1 MRSRRFK
8 GEFVAGDNERIKLTL
23 DLLGSGLFPIIEQ
36 EMKAV
41 YQDDW
46 IDRAKESFRN
56 SPITSQPSGDAI
68 RWDAHSTLLIL
79 WDHWNSVFRNR
90 LTPLERSYVGE
101 LREYRNRW
109 AHQSQIKTQDTL
121 RILDTASRLLSAV
134 GATDEA
140 KQLKSERDKLLGQI
154 LQQQG
159 KNIYDSSDHQRD
171 RVRDAIIF
179 LICALATIF
188 VIINSYGTEAPAI
201 FFAGFVGV
209 VFAFLAYQR
218 WVTPDRPTHGAHECT
233 NCGKVIY
240 GESCP
245 YCNEN
250 NLA

>member
-1 MRSRRFK
+1 M
-8 GEFVAGDNERIKLTL
+8 AGDNERIKLTL
-23 DLLGSGLFPIIEQ
+23 ELLGSGLYPIIEQ
-36 EMKAV
+36 EMKVV
-41 YQDDW
+41 YQDSW

-56 SPITSQPSGDAI
+56 SPITSQPAGDAI

-109 AHQSQIKTQDTL
+109 AHQSQLSTADTL

-134 GATDEA
+134 GSSKEA
-140 KQLKSERDKLLGQI
+140 KQLQDERETLLSQI

-159 KNIYDSSDHQRD
+159 KDIYDSSDHQRD
-171 RVRDAIIF
+171 RLRDATIYF
-179 LICALATIF
+179 VCAVVTVI
-188 VIINSYGTEAPAI
+188 VIINSYGTGAPAI
-201 FFAGFVGV
+201 FFATFVAS

-218 WVTPDRPTHGAHECT
+218 WVTPDRPTYGAHECT
-233 NCGKVIY
+233 NCGKVVY

-250 NLA
+250 NLQ